1 MKASLSAVSPR
12 EFSGFRTTR
21 RAAVAVGAVKQWLM
35 ENDYPIRVIFDV
47 FLDKDLAIYREILDN
62 V

>member
-1 MKASLSAVSPR
+1 M
-12 EFSGFRTTR
+12 ED
-21 RAAVAVGAVKQWLM
+21 VGAVKQWLM